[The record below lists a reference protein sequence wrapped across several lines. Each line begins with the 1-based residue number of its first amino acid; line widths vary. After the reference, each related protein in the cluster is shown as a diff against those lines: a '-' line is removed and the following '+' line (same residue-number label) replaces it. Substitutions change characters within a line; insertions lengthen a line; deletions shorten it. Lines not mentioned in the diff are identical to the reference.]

1 MAERE
6 EAAAEAV
13 SAEAVLRELGLFELR
28 CQGEDVSA
36 RLVELCLTHGLGPV
50 ALANELLAFVTSKN
64 LDTQLSTDVLDA
76 FEHEVSKGCP
86 PTSPLTPKSSGK
98 RRGTLRLLLFPPP
111 GPLQARQ
118 QSPPQ
123 EGRPLR
129 CLPRHPLPPGA
140 VSHGIWGDP
149 WKKRGC

>member
-76 FEHEVSKGCP
+76 FEHEVLS
-86 PTSPLTPKSSGK
+86 
-98 RRGTLRLLLFPPP
+98 RRGSRVPRKRDARSAAFHDIHS
-111 GPLQARQ
+111 LQELYPTGFGVILGKKGGVRV
-118 QSPPQ
+118 P
-123 EGRPLR
+123 EGGLI
-129 CLPRHPLPPGA
+129 L
-140 VSHGIWGDP
+140 
-149 WKKRGC
+149 